1 MYYKQSSMRNF
12 FKIFFASLLALI
24 VFTVIGF
31 FLLIGF
37 ISSAATPETPVVGSN
52 AVLVLDLSVNFK
64 EQAQE
69 NPFGA
74 LIANAESDIPSLL
87 DVVRLLEEA
96 KSDSSVKGLYILAS
110 DNANGFSSSEELRK
124 AVLDFKK
131 SGKFVLAYGETMTQ
145 KAYYVANASE
155 RVYVHPQ
162 GGLEWSG
169 FSSNLFFL
177 KGMLD
182 KLQIEPQIFYAGKFK
197 SATEPLRETKMTE
210 ANRLQTAVWLGDLYA
225 SFLRSTS
232 KARNIDSATLHEL
245 AINGKVQTAAD
256 ALQYKLVDG
265 LKYDDE
271 VKGEMLKWLK
281 KDPKSSINFVTIN
294 EYAKA
299 TSLDSYG
306 SGGKIAVI
314 FAQGDIVSGE
324 GDEEQVG
331 SDVFKNVLRKAR
343 LDKDVKAIVLR
354 VNSPGGSALASDVIW
369 REMALAKKV
378 KPVVVSMGDVAAS
391 GGYYIACNATTVF
404 ANETTITGSIGVFS
418 IVPNFESFL
427 KNKLGITTDRV
438 RTAPFADMGAGDRPL
453 TETEK
458 RFFQSATDSI
468 YHTFKSRVA
477 EGREKNIDY
486 IDSIAQGRVWTGSRA
501 IQIGLV
507 DKIGTLQ
514 DAIAH
519 AAELAKMD
527 DYRVREYPEQKDLFQ
542 QIMGNYKRSIKTS
555 LIKEEI
561 GLEQWDFLKQ
571 LKQVKQMV
579 GEPQTRMPYFLT
591 VH

>member
-1 MYYKQSSMRNF
+1 MRNF

-37 ISSAATPETPVVGSN
+37 ISTAATPETPVVGAK

-110 DNANGFSSSEELRK
+110 DNVNGFSSSEELRK

-145 KAYYVANASE
+145 KAYYVANAAE

-225 SFLRSTS
+225 SFLRTTS
-232 KARNIDSATLHEL
+232 KTRNIDSATLHEL

-306 SGGKIAVI
+306 SGGKIAVV

-391 GGYYIACNATTVF
+391 GGYYIACNANAVF

-477 EGREKNIDY
+477 EGREKNIEY

-501 IQIGLV
+501 LQIGLV

-514 DAIAH
+514 DAIDH
-519 AAELAKMD
+519 AAALAKLK
-527 DYRVREYPEQKDLFQ
+527 DYRVREYPEKKDLFQ

-561 GLEQWDFLKQ
+561 GIEQWGVLQQ